1 MPRSLRGFLLGCIA
15 IAFAYVLLHAR
26 EPLRLNVGDPSSD
39 ASVLATIKHV
49 QQDGFFEPPAPG
61 AGRTFHAPP
70 LAELG
75 YSAVGRYLG
84 VGDIATLR
92 LFALACSVL
101 AVVLLFQY
109 ARRIWNDTIALLA
122 TALFTTSFLWMTYA
136 DSLAQVPVLQA
147 SGFLALWG
155 LVRAIETRQRRY
167 YAAAFL
173 GAWACYLA
181 SYDFWLFLPAAVVFT
196 IHKKLGNPFARG
208 NQHFVV
214 ICVAGCVAGMVT
226 STLFAAGAVGWQELP
241 ADPFGRASTALNRKL
256 AAPLPVLLRRYT
268 FLLTP
273 LVWVTLAH
281 TAWRV
286 VRAPSVRS
294 VLTDG
299 VTWMLGVAALALG
312 AFSLRAVSLMF
323 GAQPLLLFASIGSA
337 LLIQRLLEGG
347 WLRRALA
354 VAWLVAVPAWSFY
367 FLLSH
372 PRSTLDRDDVATVNA
387 YLAASDRNDFVISN
401 LLAAGPIQVA
411 FERHTLAAIDTPDP
425 TQAPGKML
433 EVLEAAG
440 TDYVHAVIFTTPD
453 SRFLDRSL
461 ALLAR
466 SRPLGW
472 VTSWP
477 HVRRSMANGMVGE
490 YDRYVRAN
498 LARVGAKQVLHLR
511 TFDVYRI
518 DRAALLDAVGRSIPV
533 VRTIDMGSF
542 GANKHKLLGWSE
554 PKLTEEEGLGVAS
567 VDGYAPCANPVI
579 EHRAGEPGS
588 NGCETVPTRAGLKV
602 LDKGW
607 TRSAQL
613 MIRVERACDLRVT
626 LELASPGLLA
636 VSLEDFTAPPCA
648 PDAHVAVV
656 IPRRAVRAG
665 INILTIEKRL
675 SVDKQPGVDKRLGPK
690 GLRADVASI
699 TIEPDCSP

>member
-1 MPRSLRGFLLGCIA
+1 MPRPLRSLLLGCIA
-15 IAFAYVLLHAR
+15 IAFGYVIVHAR
-26 EPLRLNVGDPSSD
+26 EPLRLNVGDPSAD
-39 ASVLATIKHV
+39 AGLLATVKHV
-49 QQDGFFEPPAPG
+49 QQAGFFEPPAPG
-61 AGRTFHAPP
+61 AGHTFHAPP

-75 YSAVGRYLG
+75 YSAAGWCLG
-84 VGDIATLR
+84 LGDIATFR
-92 LFALACSVL
+92 LFALACSAL

-109 ARRIWNDTIALLA
+109 ARRIWNDTIALVA
-122 TALFTTSFLWMTYA
+122 TALFTTSFLWMSYA
-136 DSLAQVPVLQA
+136 DSLAGVPVGQA
-147 SGFLALWG
+147 AGFLALWG

-181 SYDFWLFLPAAVVFT
+181 SYDFWLFLPAAVLFT

-208 NQHFVV
+208 NQHFLV
-214 ICVAGCVAGMVT
+214 ICVAGCVAGMAT
-226 STLFAAGAVGWQELP
+226 SALFAPAAVGWQELP
-241 ADPFGRASTALNRKL
+241 TEPFARARPALERKL

-286 VRAPSVRS
+286 LRAPSVRA
-294 VLTDG
+294 VLADG
-299 VTWMLGVAALALG
+299 VTWMLAVAALALG
-312 AFSLRAVSLMF
+312 AFSLRAVTQMF

-337 LLIQRLLEGG
+337 VLIERMLERGG
-347 WLRRALA
+347 LRRVLA
-354 VAWLVAVPAWSFY
+354 VAWIAAAPAWSLG
-367 FLLSH
+367 FLLGH
-372 PRSTLDRDDVATVNA
+372 PRATLDRDDVATANA
-387 YLAASDRNDFVISN
+387 YLAASDRNDFVMSN
-401 LLAAGPIQVA
+401 LLSAGPIQVA
-411 FERHTLAAIDTPDP
+411 FDRHTLAAIDTPDP

-440 TDYVHAVIFTTPD
+440 ADYVHAVIFPTPD
-453 SRFLDRSL
+453 SRFLERSL
-461 ALLAR
+461 GLLTRTHPVA
-466 SRPLGW
+466 W

-477 HVRRSMANGMVGE
+477 HLRRGPANSLISA
-490 YDRYVRAN
+490 YDRDVRED

-511 TFDVYRI
+511 SFDVYRI
-518 DRAALLDAVGRSIPV
+518 DRAALLDAVARSIPV
-533 VRTIDMGSF
+533 VRTIDLGSIA
-542 GANKHKLLGWSE
+542 ANKHKLLGWSE
-554 PKLTEEEGLGVAS
+554 PKLTEQEGLGVSS

-579 EHRAGEPGS
+579 EQRAGEPGS

-602 LDKGW
+602 LDQGV

-636 VSLEDFTAPPCA
+636 VSLEDATAAPCA
-648 PDAHVAVV
+648 PEAHVAVV
-656 IPRRAVRAG
+656 LPRRVVHAG

-675 SVDKQPGVDKRLGPK
+675 SLDKSPDADRRSGPA

-699 TIEPDCSP
+699 TIEPDCGP